1 MSVDIVRNAPADP
14 SFPLGNGELHDLCDD
29 ILSSLGLDDG
39 FFELR
44 LVDDSEVAALNS
56 SFLGCEGPTNVLSFP
71 AREGAAEEGE
81 DGERYLGEV
90 ALSVDTLARETRLYG
105 QDPREHLSRLL
116 AHAILHLAG
125 YDHGEEMEAL
135 TELAVAAVSGEAA

>member
-1 MSVDIVRNAPADP
+1 MSVEIVRNAPADP
-14 SFPLGNGELHDLCDD
+14 LFPLGNGELHDLCDD
-29 ILSSLGLDDG
+29 ILAALGLDEAS
-39 FFELR
+39 FELR

-71 AREGAAEEGE
+71 AQEGVVSDDHGE
-81 DGERYLGEV
+81 ERYLGEV
-90 ALSVDTLARETRLYG
+90 ALSVDTLARETRLYW